1 MTKPAPVQQQSLKN
15 AGVTSTLATADLT
28 SVVDILQQLV
38 SLPSVNPMGGSVD
51 ASICYEG
58 RVSDWLEAFF
68 QSIGV
73 AYERIEVSPGRDNLI
88 ARFDSPGSDFT
99 ILLDAHQ
106 DTVPVEGMTIAPFAA
121 KISDGRLWG
130 RGACD
135 VKGGMAAMLFAFRRL
150 IAEHPSGAAN
160 VVLSCTC
167 DEEATITGI
176 TDLVSYWSTNHGRSK
191 LLQKKPD
198 VAVIA
203 EPTELDVVVA
213 HRGVTRFK
221 IRTKGR
227 ACHSSDPT
235 QGINA
240 IYRMAKLVSAL
251 QDYSDHLIQ
260 TVKVHP
266 LCGGATLSVG
276 KISGGMSVNIVPDEC
291 VIEVDRRVTPGENL
305 QGIVSD
311 IHAFLADR
319 LDFEFEFDQPWI
331 ECAALADADNAELA
345 NAVLACVTA
354 VDGPHNAIG
363 VPYGTNATRTCGA
376 GVPSVVFGPGSI
388 QQAHTRDEFID
399 IGQLENA
406 AEVYFQLCK
415 DGCKRFSRNS

>member
-1 MTKPAPVQQQSLKN
+1 MAVKVEN
-15 AGVTSTLATADLT
+15 ST
-28 SVVDILQQLV
+28 VVDILGQLV
-38 SLPSVNPMGGSVD
+38 ALPSVNPMGGSVD
-51 ASICYEG
+51 ASICYES
-58 RVSDWLEAFF
+58 RVSDWLVRFF
-68 QSIGV
+68 QSIG
-73 AYERIEVSPGRDNLI
+73 APYERLEVSPGRDNVI
-88 ARFDSPGSDFT
+88 ARFESPGADFT

-106 DTVPVEGMTIAPFAA
+106 DTVPVEGMTIAPFEPKVA
-121 KISDGRLWG
+121 DGRLWG

-150 IAEHPSGAAN
+150 ISERPTGAAN
-160 VVLSCTC
+160 VVLSCSC

-191 LLQKKPD
+191 LLQTRPD

-240 IYRMAKLVSAL
+240 IYRMGKLVSAL
-251 QDYSDHLIQ
+251 QDYSDHLTQ
-260 TVKVHP
+260 AVKVHP

-276 KISGGMSVNIVPDEC
+276 KISGGTSVNIVPDEC
-291 VIEVDRRVTPGENL
+291 VIEVDRRLTPGENL
-305 QGIVSD
+305 EHVVSD

-319 LDFEFEFDQPWI
+319 LDFEFEFDLPWI
-331 ECAALADADNAELA
+331 ECAALADADNSELA
-345 NAVLACVTA
+345 NAVLGCVTA
-354 VDGPHNAIG
+354 VDGPHSAIG

-388 QQAHTRDEFID
+388 QQAHTRDEYID
-399 IGQLENA
+399 IAQLEKA
-406 AEVYFQLCK
+406 AEVYYQFCK
-415 DGCKRFSRNS
+415 APLIETPRNRP

>member
-1 MTKPAPVQQQSLKN
+1 MTEDFLN
-15 AGVTSTLATADLT
+15 ST
-28 SVVDILQQLV
+28 VVDILGQLV
-38 SLPSVNPMGGSVD
+38 ALPSVNPMGGPAD
-51 ASICYEG
+51 EAICFEG
-58 RVSDWLEAFF
+58 RVSDWLVDFF
-68 QSIGV
+68 RSIG
-73 AYERIEVSPGRDNLI
+73 ATYERLEVSPGRDNVI
-88 ARFDSPGSDFT
+88 ARYESPAADFT

-106 DTVPVEGMTIAPFAA
+106 DTVPVEGMTIAPFAP
-121 KISDGRLWG
+121 KIADGRLWG

-150 IAEHPSGAAN
+150 IREQPAGAAN

-176 TDLVSYWSTNHGRSK
+176 SDLVRYWSTNAGRSK
-191 LLQKKPD
+191 LLRTRPD

-235 QGINA
+235 QGVNA
-240 IYRMAKLVSAL
+240 IYRMAELVSAL
-251 QDYSDHLIQ
+251 QQYAENLAL
-260 TVKVHP
+260 TVEAHP
-266 LCGGATLSVG
+266 LCGSATLSVG
-276 KISGGMSVNIVPDEC
+276 KISGGTSVNIVPDEC
-291 VIEVDRRVTPGENL
+291 VIEVDRRVTPGEN
-305 QGIVSD
+305 GERVVAD
-311 IHAFLADR
+311 IREFLAAR
-319 LDFEFEFDQPWI
+319 LNFEFEFDPPWI
-331 ECAALADADNAELA
+331 ACAALTDADNAELA

-354 VDGPHNAIG
+354 IDGPHAAIG
-363 VPYGTNATRTCGA
+363 VPYGTHASQTCAA

-399 IGQLENA
+399 IGQLEKA
-406 AEVYFQLCK
+406 AEVYFQLCTK
-415 DGCKRFSRNS
+415 IERRDSSEASGLCRSPQIG